1 VRNVTIARATP
12 ELEEAVVAETSG
24 TSEAERSTTP
34 KLFVR
39 QSSGLVRNVSVTN
52 ALFFNV
58 AAFVGIGLTLYPIFY
73 SLPDVHAWKLGPF
86 SAYGWAAIIA
96 GLFCILLAIIFSS
109 LTSVMPRSGGDYVFS
124 SRIMHPS
131 LGWMESFTL
140 VIASVLI
147 IAFEVPWVLH
157 NLQITARII
166 GIGAG
171 GHFFM
176 NSNTWFTDATGTITG
191 TPGFLASIVVLLI
204 IGAIAVLPTR
214 TFHKV
219 VTALAAFG
227 VTCFVLMFIFGL
239 AATHKANFVAN
250 LPKYTGGV
258 TATQIA
264 ASGVK
269 AGVVG
274 GSNGSFISNI
284 FSTSVFPLFLSV
296 LLFQFIGFQYSAY
309 IAGEVRGNVRR
320 CVLIALIGALVIGVF
335 ANSVYVDTISTH
347 FGYPTNVSWGLS
359 FWGFPGALKVL
370 PMGQP
375 NAMPLLAV
383 VANHSLWPLWAL
395 ISLGGTIF
403 PFLLCPVYI
412 NFISRM
418 QLAWSLDRQAPEW
431 VGRVNERLRAPLN
444 AILVTLGLT
453 LVFLFFQ
460 SYKDLPTFLATSD
473 HKLNLAGTA
482 WFSIFMAIFTWTF
495 PGLNAI
501 LVRFRRPDLIRNAPF
516 RKHLWWIGGLWLVFP
531 VWIYIFAV
539 FKPVINGVPGVSTLT
554 YLETN
559 GIIDAALFY
568 VIGLVIYI
576 IMRYRA
582 SRAGVDEKMLF
593 TELPPD

>member
-1 VRNVTIARATP
+1 
-12 ELEEAVVAETSG
+12 VAETSG
-24 TSEAERSTTP
+24 QSAAATTTTP

-58 AAFVGIGLTLYPIFY
+58 AAFVGVGLTLYPIFL
-73 SLPDVHAWKLGPF
+73 SLPDVQAWKAGPF

-96 GLFCILLAIIFSS
+96 GGFCVLLALIFVS
-109 LTSVMPRSGGDYVFS
+109 LTSVMPRSGGDYVFT
-124 SRIMHPS
+124 SRIMHSS
-131 LGWMESFTL
+131 LGWMESWAL

-147 IAFEVPWVLH
+147 IAFEVPFVLR

-176 NSNTWFTDATGTITG
+176 NANTWFTDSTGTITG
-191 TPGFLASIVVLLI
+191 TPGFIASIVVLLL
-204 IGAIAVLPTR
+204 IGVICVLPTR

-239 AATHKANFVAN
+239 AATHKGSFEHN
-250 LPKYTGGV
+250 LPHYTGGV
-258 TATQIA
+258 TAAQIA

-269 AGVVG
+269 GGVLGGAGH
-274 GSNGSFISNI
+274 SFLSNI

-296 LLFQFIGFQYSAY
+296 LLFQYIGFQYSAY

-320 CVLIALIGALVIGVF
+320 GVMIALLGALLIGVL
-335 ANSVYVDTISTH
+335 ANSVYVDAISSH
-347 FGYPTNVSWGLS
+347 FGYGTNVSWGLS
-359 FWGFPGALKVL
+359 YWGFPGGLKNL
-370 PMGQP
+370 PVGQP
-375 NAMPLLAV
+375 NAMPLMAV
-383 VANHSLWPLWAL
+383 IANKSLWPLWAL
-395 ISLGGTIF
+395 ISLGGTVF

-418 QLAWSLDRQAPEW
+418 QLAWSLDRQMPEW
-431 VGRVNERLRAPLN
+431 FGQVNERLRAPLN
-444 AILVTLGLT
+444 AILATLALT
-453 LVFLFFQ
+453 LLFLFFQ
-460 SYKDLPTFLATSD
+460 SYKALPTFLATTG

-482 WFSIFMAIFTWTF
+482 WFSIVMAVFTWSF

-501 LVRFRRPDLIRNAPF
+501 LVRFRRPDLVRNAPF
-516 RKHLWWIGGLWLVFP
+516 RKHLWWIGALWLVFP
-531 VWIYIFAV
+531 IWIYIFAV
-539 FKPVINGVPGVSTLT
+539 IKPIVNALKGGGALT

-559 GIIDAALFY
+559 GIIDAGLFY
-568 VIGLVIYI
+568 VIGLVIYA

>member
-1 VRNVTIARATP
+1 
-12 ELEEAVVAETSG
+12 VAEISG
-24 TSEAERSTTP
+24 QSAAATSTTP

-58 AAFVGIGLTLYPIFY
+58 AAFVGVGLTLYPIFY
-73 SLPDVHAWKLGPF
+73 SLADVQAWKLGPF
-86 SAYGWAAIIA
+86 SAYGWAAIIT
-96 GLFCILLAIIFSS
+96 GLFCVLLALIFAS
-109 LTSVMPRSGGDYVFS
+109 LTSVMPRSGGDYVFT
-124 SRIMHPS
+124 SRIIHPF
-131 LGWMESFTL
+131 LGWMESWTL

-147 IAFEVPWVLH
+147 IAFEVPLVLR

-171 GHFFM
+171 GHFFTHA
-176 NSNTWFTDATGTITG
+176 NSWFTDSSGLITG
-191 TPGFLASIVVLLI
+191 APGFIASFVVLLV
-204 IGAIAVLPTR
+204 IGAICVLPTR
-214 TFHKV
+214 SFHRV

-239 AATHKANFVAN
+239 VATHKGNFDHN
-250 LPKYTGGV
+250 LPQYTGGV
-258 TATQIA
+258 TASHIA

-269 AGVVG
+269 GGVLAS
-274 GSNGSFISNI
+274 SNGSFVSNI
-284 FSTSVFPLFLSV
+284 FSRSVFPLFLSI
-296 LLFQFIGFQYSAY
+296 LLFQYIGFQYSAY

-320 CVLIALIGALVIGVF
+320 GVLIALLGALLIGVL
-335 ANSVYVDTISTH
+335 ANSVYVDAISTH
-347 FGYPTNVSWGLS
+347 FGYNLNVSWGLS
-359 FWGFPGALKVL
+359 YWGFPGALSPL
-370 PMGQP
+370 PLGQP

-383 VANHSLWPLWAL
+383 IANKSLWPLWAL
-395 ISLGGTIF
+395 ISLGGTVF

-431 VGRVNERLRAPLN
+431 FGRVQERLHAPLN
-444 AILVTLGLT
+444 AIIATLVLT

-460 SYKDLPTFLATSD
+460 NFKALPTFLATTE

-482 WFSIFMAIFTWTF
+482 WFSIVMAVLTWTL
-495 PGLNAI
+495 PGVNAL
-501 LVRFRRPDLIRNAPF
+501 LVRFRRADLIRNAPF
-516 RKHLWWIGGLWLVFP
+516 AKALPWIGLAWLVFP

-539 FKPVINGVPGVSTLT
+539 IKPIVNALKGGGALT

-559 GIIDAALFY
+559 GIIDAGVFY
-568 VIGLVIYI
+568 AIGLVIFFV
-576 IMRYRA
+576 MRYRA
-582 SRAGVDEKMLF
+582 RAAGVDEKMLF

>member
-1 VRNVTIARATP
+1 M
-12 ELEEAVVAETSG
+12 AETSG
-24 TSEAERSTTP
+24 QTAAATSTTP

-58 AAFVGIGLTLYPIFY
+58 AAFVGVGLTLYPIFY
-73 SLPDVHAWKLGPF
+73 SLADVQAWKAGPF

-96 GLFCILLAIIFSS
+96 GAFCVLLALIFSS
-109 LTSVMPRSGGDYVFS
+109 LTSVMPRSGGDYVFT
-124 SRIMHPS
+124 SRIMHSS
-131 LGWMESFTL
+131 LGWMESWTL

-147 IAFEVPWVLH
+147 IAFEVPLVLR

-171 GHFFM
+171 GHFFNNA
-176 NSNTWFTDATGTITG
+176 NSWFTDATGTITG
-191 TPGFLASIVVLLI
+191 TPGFIASIVVLLL
-204 IGAIAVLPTR
+204 IGAICVLPTR
-214 TFHKV
+214 TFHRV
-219 VTALAAFG
+219 VTGLAAFG

-239 AATHKANFVAN
+239 AATHKGSFQHN
-250 LPKYTGGV
+250 LPHYTGGV
-258 TATQIA
+258 TASQIA
-264 ASGVK
+264 NSGVK
-269 AGVVG
+269 GGVLG
-274 GSNGSFISNI
+274 GPGHSFLSNI

-296 LLFQFIGFQYSAY
+296 LLFQYIGFQYSAY

-320 CVLIALIGALVIGVF
+320 GVLIALLGALFIGVF
-335 ANSVYVDTISTH
+335 ANSVYVDAISSH
-347 FGYPTNVSWGLS
+347 FGYNTNVSWGLS
-359 FWGFPGALKVL
+359 YWGFPGGLKTL
-370 PMGQP
+370 PLGQP

-383 VANHSLWPLWAL
+383 IANKSLWPLWAL
-395 ISLGGTIF
+395 ISLGGTVF

-418 QLAWSLDRQAPEW
+418 QLAWSLDRQMPEW
-431 VGRVNERLRAPLN
+431 FGRVNERLRAPLN
-444 AILVTLGLT
+444 AILATLALT
-453 LVFLFFQ
+453 LLFLFFQ
-460 SYKDLPTFLATSD
+460 SYKDLPTFLATTG

-482 WFSIFMAIFTWTF
+482 WFSIVMALFTWCF

-516 RKHLWWIGGLWLVFP
+516 RRHLWWIGALWLVFP

-539 FKPVINGVPGVSTLT
+539 IKPIVNALKAGGALT

-559 GIIDAALFY
+559 GIIDAGLFY
-568 VIGLVIYI
+568 VIGLVIYV

>member
-1 VRNVTIARATP
+1 
-12 ELEEAVVAETSG
+12 VAETSG
-24 TSEAERSTTP
+24 QSAAATTTTP

-58 AAFVGIGLTLYPIFY
+58 AAFVGVGLTLYPIFL
-73 SLPDVHAWKLGPF
+73 SLPDVQAWKAGPF

-96 GLFCILLAIIFSS
+96 GGFCVLLALIFVS
-109 LTSVMPRSGGDYVFS
+109 LTSVMPRSGGDYVFT
-124 SRIMHPS
+124 SRIMHSS
-131 LGWMESFTL
+131 LGWMESWAL

-147 IAFEVPWVLH
+147 IAFEVPFVLR

-176 NSNTWFTDATGTITG
+176 NANTWFTDSTGAITG
-191 TPGFLASIVVLLI
+191 TPGFIASIVVLLL
-204 IGAIAVLPTR
+204 IGVICVLPTR

-239 AATHKANFVAN
+239 AATHKGSFEHN
-250 LPKYTGGV
+250 LPHYTGGV
-258 TATQIA
+258 TAAQIA

-269 AGVVG
+269 GGVLGGAGH
-274 GSNGSFISNI
+274 SFLSNI

-296 LLFQFIGFQYSAY
+296 LLFQYIGFQYSAY

-320 CVLIALIGALVIGVF
+320 GVMIALLGALLIGVL
-335 ANSVYVDTISTH
+335 ANSVYVDAISSH
-347 FGYPTNVSWGLS
+347 FGYGTNVSWGLS
-359 FWGFPGALKVL
+359 YWGFPGGLKNL
-370 PMGQP
+370 PVGQP
-375 NAMPLLAV
+375 NAMPLMAV
-383 VANHSLWPLWAL
+383 IANKSLWPLWAL
-395 ISLGGTIF
+395 ISLGGTVF

-418 QLAWSLDRQAPEW
+418 QLAWSLDRQMPEW
-431 VGRVNERLRAPLN
+431 FGQVNERLRAPLN
-444 AILVTLGLT
+444 AILATLALT
-453 LVFLFFQ
+453 LLFLFFQ
-460 SYKDLPTFLATSD
+460 SYKALPTFLATTG

-482 WFSIFMAIFTWTF
+482 WFSIVMAVFTWSF

-501 LVRFRRPDLIRNAPF
+501 LVRFRRPDLVRNAPF
-516 RKHLWWIGGLWLVFP
+516 RKHLWWIGALWLVFP
-531 VWIYIFAV
+531 IWIYIFAV
-539 FKPVINGVPGVSTLT
+539 IKPIVNALKGGGALT

-559 GIIDAALFY
+559 GIIDAGLFY
-568 VIGLVIYI
+568 VIGLVIYA